1 VRTPPGYRLRTFS
14 FLLAGYC
21 LLATQACVPIRQEL
35 SGGAGR
41 AVSTASSGSESGKP
55 GSTRTGDW
63 KNEMEGL
70 ASWYGRDFNGRLTSS
85 GEVFDM
91 YDMTAAHKTLP
102 LQTVVRVHN
111 LDNGKS
117 VEVRINDRG
126 PYVAGR
132 IIDLSR
138 KAARALG
145 MRDVGTARVRLE
157 IVKMAT
163 N

>member
-1 VRTPPGYRLRTFS
+1 
-14 FLLAGYC
+14 
-21 LLATQACVPIRQEL
+21 
-35 SGGAGR
+35 
-41 AVSTASSGSESGKP
+41 
-55 GSTRTGDW
+55 
-63 KNEMEGL
+63 MEGL
-70 ASWYGRDFNGRLTSS
+70 ASWYGQDFNGRLTSS

-126 PYVAGR
+126 HYVAGR

>member
-1 VRTPPGYRLRTFS
+1 
-14 FLLAGYC
+14 
-21 LLATQACVPIRQEL
+21 
-35 SGGAGR
+35 
-41 AVSTASSGSESGKP
+41 
-55 GSTRTGDW
+55 
-63 KNEMEGL
+63 MEGL